1 MNCLKE
7 ILKKRGIKQTWQA
20 ERLGKSFCIANSYVC
35 NRCQPSLDELFE
47 IAKILNVEPKEL
59 IDSKKTMLT
68 LSQLEQ
74 YLSKAAWI
82 LKGPVDAADF
92 KVYIFPLLFFKR
104 ISDVYDEEY
113 NEAMEESD
121 GDHEY
126 ASGAEMHRFIIPD
139 GCHWNDVRAVTTNV
153 GSAIK
158 GAFSQIEQA
167 NPQYLANIFGDAAW
181 TNKDK
186 LSDELLCRLIEHYSQ
201 YNLSNSNVEPD
212 ILGRAYEYLI
222 KMFADQTN
230 KKAGE
235 FYTPRSVV
243 HLIGMFVNPQPGETI
258 YDPACGTAGMLLECI
273 EQVKQKGGDFRTL
286 KLYGQ
291 EKNLTTSTIA
301 RMNMFLHGVEDFH
314 IERGDTLREPKFF
327 EYDLMKQFN
336 IVIANP
342 PFSLSNWGAELWAE
356 DIYGRNIAGIP
367 PKGNGDMAWV
377 QHMIKSMDETTG
389 RVAVVLPHG
398 ALFRKNAEAKIRS
411 VLLKNDMLEAV
422 IGLGENI
429 FYGATLSACIMV
441 FRAQKDADRKGK
453 FIFIDAADQVRKGR
467 AQNTLEPEHIQTI
480 YQWYRDFK
488 DVKNHV
494 KIVTLAEVEANNF
507 NLNIPLYVEKEIED
521 NLPTLE
527 GAKAQLKVAMQEAWE
542 AEERFKQ
549 LLTEFTK

>member
-1 MNCLKE
+1 MSYGKYN
-7 ILKKRGIKQTWQA
+7 KR
-20 ERLGKSFCIANSYVC
+20 
-35 NRCQPSLDELFE
+35 
-47 IAKILNVEPKEL
+47 
-59 IDSKKTMLT
+59 MLT

-113 NEAMEESD
+113 NEALKESE
-121 GDHEY
+121 GDHDY
-126 ASGAEMHRFIIPD
+126 ASATEMHRFIIPK
-139 GCHWNDVRAVTTNV
+139 GCHWNDVRMATTNV

-212 ILGRAYEYLI
+212 VLGRAYEYLI

-243 HLIGMFVNPQPGETI
+243 RLMGLIVNPQAGETI

-273 EQVKQKGGDFRTL
+273 EQVKQKGGDYRTL

-301 RMNMFLHGVEDFH
+301 RMNMFLHGIEDFY

-327 EYDLMKQFN
+327 KYDKMQQFD

-342 PFSLSNWGAELWAE
+342 PFSLKNWGAEVWA
-356 DIYGRNIAGIP
+356 DDLYGRNIAGMP
-367 PKGNGDMAWV
+367 PNGNGDMAWV
-377 QHMIKSMDETTG
+377 QHMIKSMDEKSG

-398 ALFRKNAEAKIRS
+398 ALFRKHAEAKIRS
-411 VLLKNDMLEAV
+411 VLLENDLLEAV
-422 IGLGENI
+422 IGLGDNI
-429 FYGATLSACIMV
+429 FYGATLSACILV
-441 FRAQKDADRKGK
+441 FRARKDMSRKGK
-453 FIFIDAADQVRKGR
+453 VLFIDAADQVRKGR
-467 AQNTLEPEHIQTI
+467 AQNTLEEEHINTI
-480 YQWYRDFK
+480 FGWYSDFR

-494 KIVTLAEVEANNF
+494 KVASIEDVRSNDY
-507 NLNIPLYVEKEIED
+507 NLNNPLYVEKEVVD

-527 GAKAQLKVAMQEAWE
+527 EAKDQLRIAAKEARE
-542 AEERFKQ
+542 AEERFIQ
-549 LLTEFTK
+549 LLKEFAQ

>member
-1 MNCLKE
+1 MSYGKYN
-7 ILKKRGIKQTWQA
+7 KR
-20 ERLGKSFCIANSYVC
+20 
-35 NRCQPSLDELFE
+35 
-47 IAKILNVEPKEL
+47 
-59 IDSKKTMLT
+59 MLT

-113 NEAMEESD
+113 NEALKESE
-121 GDHEY
+121 GDHDY
-126 ASGAEMHRFIIPD
+126 ASATEMHRFIIPV
-139 GCHWNDVRAVTTNV
+139 GCHWSDVRMVTTNV

-186 LSDELLCRLIEHYSQ
+186 LSDELLCRLIEHYSL

-212 ILGRAYEYLI
+212 VLGRAYEYLI

-243 HLIGMFVNPQPGETI
+243 RLMGLIVNPQAGETI

-273 EQVKQKGGDFRTL
+273 EQVKQKGGDYRTL

-301 RMNMFLHGVEDFH
+301 RMNMFLHGIEDFY

-327 EYDLMKQFN
+327 KYDKMQQFD

-342 PFSLSNWGAELWAE
+342 PFSLKNWGAEVWA
-356 DIYGRNIAGIP
+356 DDLYGRNIAGMP
-367 PKGNGDMAWV
+367 PNGNGDMAWV
-377 QHMIKSMDETTG
+377 QHMIKSMDEKSG

-398 ALFRKNAEAKIRS
+398 ALFRKHAEAKIRS
-411 VLLKNDMLEAV
+411 ILLENDLLEAV
-422 IGLGENI
+422 IGLGDNI
-429 FYGATLSACIMV
+429 FYGATLSACILV
-441 FRAQKDADRKGK
+441 FRARKNKSRKGK
-453 FIFIDAADQVRKGR
+453 VLFIDAADQVKKGR
-467 AQNTLEPEHIQTI
+467 AQNTLEEEHINTI
-480 YQWYRDFK
+480 FGWYSDFR

-494 KIVTLAEVEANNF
+494 KVALIEDVRSNDY
-507 NLNIPLYVEKEIED
+507 NLNIPLYVEKEVVD

-527 GAKAQLKVAMQEAWE
+527 EAKDQLRIAAKEARE
-542 AEERFKQ
+542 AEERFIQ
-549 LLTEFTK
+549 LLKEFAK

>member
-1 MNCLKE
+1 
-7 ILKKRGIKQTWQA
+7 
-20 ERLGKSFCIANSYVC
+20 
-35 NRCQPSLDELFE
+35 
-47 IAKILNVEPKEL
+47 
-59 IDSKKTMLT
+59 MLT

-113 NEAMEESD
+113 NEALKESE
-121 GDHEY
+121 GDHDY
-126 ASGAEMHRFIIPD
+126 ASATEMHRFIIPK
-139 GCHWNDVRAVTTNV
+139 GCHWNDVRMATTNV

-212 ILGRAYEYLI
+212 VLGRAYEYLI

-243 HLIGMFVNPQPGETI
+243 RLMGLIVNPQAGETI

-273 EQVKQKGGDFRTL
+273 EQVKQKGGDYRTL

-301 RMNMFLHGVEDFH
+301 RMNMFLHGIEDFY

-327 EYDLMKQFN
+327 KYDKMQQFD

-342 PFSLSNWGAELWAE
+342 PFSLKNWGAEIWA
-356 DIYGRNIAGIP
+356 DDLYGRNIAGMP
-367 PKGNGDMAWV
+367 PNGNGDMAWV
-377 QHMIKSMDETTG
+377 QHMIKSMDEKSG

-398 ALFRKNAEAKIRS
+398 ALFRKHAEAKIRS
-411 VLLKNDMLEAV
+411 ILL
-422 IGLGENI
+422 ENEKSI
-429 FYGATLSACIMV
+429 STPSSA
-441 FRAQKDADRKGK
+441 G
-453 FIFIDAADQVRKGR
+453 
-467 AQNTLEPEHIQTI
+467 
-480 YQWYRDFK
+480 
-488 DVKNHV
+488 
-494 KIVTLAEVEANNF
+494 
-507 NLNIPLYVEKEIED
+507 IPISE
-521 NLPTLE
+521 T
-527 GAKAQLKVAMQEAWE
+527 
-542 AEERFKQ
+542 
-549 LLTEFTK
+549 

>member
-1 MNCLKE
+1 
-7 ILKKRGIKQTWQA
+7 
-20 ERLGKSFCIANSYVC
+20 
-35 NRCQPSLDELFE
+35 
-47 IAKILNVEPKEL
+47 
-59 IDSKKTMLT
+59 MLS

-74 YLSKAAWI
+74 HLSKAAWI

-113 NEAMEESD
+113 NEALSESD

-126 ASGAEMHRFIIPD
+126 ASGAEMHRFIIPQ
-139 GCHWNDVRAVTTNV
+139 GCHWNDVRTTTTNV

-212 ILGRAYEYLI
+212 VLGRAYEYLI
-222 KMFADQTN
+222 KVFADQSN

-243 HLIGMFVNPQPGETI
+243 RLMGLIVNPQPGETI
-258 YDPACGTAGMLLECI
+258 YDPACGTAGMLLECV
-273 EQVKQKGGDFRTL
+273 EQVKQGGGDFRTL

-327 EYDLMKQFN
+327 KYDHLQQFN

-342 PFSLSNWGAELWAE
+342 PFSLSNWGADIWAD
-356 DIYGRNIAGIP
+356 DIYGRNIAGTP

-377 QHMIKSMDETTG
+377 QHMVKSMDEKSG

-411 VLLKNDMLEAV
+411 VLLEKDLLETV

-429 FYGATLSACIMV
+429 FYGATLSACILI
-441 FRAQKDADRKGK
+441 FRAKKEQSRKGK
-453 FIFIDAADQVRKGR
+453 FLFIDAADLVKKGR
-467 AQNTLEPEHIQTI
+467 AQNTLEPEHIDTI
-480 YQWYRDFK
+480 YKWYSDFE

-494 KIVTLAEVEANNF
+494 KVVGIDEIKANGY
-507 NLNIPLYVEKEIED
+507 NLNIPLYVEKEMTD

-527 GAKAQLKVAMQEAWE
+527 EAKAQLKAAAKEAQE
-542 AEERFKQ
+542 AEERFIH
-549 LLTEFTK
+549 LLNEFAK

>member
-1 MNCLKE
+1 MSYGKYN
-7 ILKKRGIKQTWQA
+7 KR
-20 ERLGKSFCIANSYVC
+20 
-35 NRCQPSLDELFE
+35 
-47 IAKILNVEPKEL
+47 
-59 IDSKKTMLT
+59 MLT

-113 NEAMEESD
+113 NEALKESE
-121 GDHEY
+121 GDHDY
-126 ASGAEMHRFIIPD
+126 ASATEMHRFIIPV
-139 GCHWNDVRAVTTNV
+139 GCHWNDVRMVTTNV

-212 ILGRAYEYLI
+212 VLGRAYEYLI

-243 HLIGMFVNPQPGETI
+243 RLMGLIVNPQAGETI

-273 EQVKQKGGDFRTL
+273 EQVKQKGGDYRTL

-301 RMNMFLHGVEDFH
+301 RMNMFLHGIEDFY

-327 EYDLMKQFN
+327 KYDKMQQFD

-342 PFSLSNWGAELWAE
+342 PFSLKNWGAEVWTDDL
-356 DIYGRNIAGIP
+356 YGRNIAGMP
-367 PKGNGDMAWV
+367 PNGNGDMAWV
-377 QHMIKSMDETTG
+377 QHMIKSMDEKSG

-411 VLLKNDMLEAV
+411 VLLENDLLEVV
-422 IGLGENI
+422 IGLGDNI
-429 FYGATLSACIMV
+429 FYGATLSACILV
-441 FRAQKDADRKGK
+441 FRARKERNHKGK
-453 FIFIDAADQVRKGR
+453 VLFIDAADQVRKGR
-467 AQNTLEPEHIQTI
+467 AQNTLEEEHINTI
-480 YQWYRDFK
+480 FGWYSDFR

-494 KIVTLAEVEANNF
+494 KVASIEDVRSNDY
-507 NLNIPLYVEKEIED
+507 NLNIPLYVEKEVVD

-527 GAKAQLKVAMQEAWE
+527 EAKGQLRIAAKEARE
-542 AEERFKQ
+542 AEERFIQ
-549 LLTEFTK
+549 LLKEFAQ